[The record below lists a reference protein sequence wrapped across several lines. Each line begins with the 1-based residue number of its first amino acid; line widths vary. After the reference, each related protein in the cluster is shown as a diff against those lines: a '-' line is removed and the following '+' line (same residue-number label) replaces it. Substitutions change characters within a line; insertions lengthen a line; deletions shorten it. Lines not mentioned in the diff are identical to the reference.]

1 MPKLKIVLFGSSG
14 LVGSQ
19 VQQQIAQHERLS
31 AAQLLCPSR
40 KVGPQM
46 IDFSSDLAL
55 GELLSGAQSLIWCL
69 GTTLK
74 KAGSRSAF
82 EEVDLNLPARVFA
95 LARRA
100 EVSRVF
106 LVSSEGASQSSLFF
120 YSRIKGELESKL
132 QELRFFES
140 VVYRPSLLIGKRSE
154 PRRLESLAQSVL
166 PRLPWGHITLAM
178 TAAKNVQPI
187 DASKVAAS
195 IVRDLAGD
203 AVPGHRIVRSG
214 EMQVI

>member
-19 VQQQIAQHERLS
+19 VQQQISQHERLS

-40 KVGPQM
+40 KVGLQM

-106 LVSSEGASQSSLFF
+106 LVSSEGASQSSPFF
-120 YSRIKGELESKL
+120 YSRIKGKLESKL
-132 QELRFFES
+132 QDFRFFES

-154 PRRLESLAQSVL
+154 SRRLESLAQSVL
-166 PRLPWGHITLAM
+166 PRLPWGHLTV
-178 TAAKNVQPI
+178 AKNMQPI

-195 IVRDLAGD
+195 IVRDLARD
-203 AVPGHRIVRSG
+203 AVPGHRVVRSG
-214 EMQVI
+214 EMQLI